1 MPRDPGLRP
10 ARKIRVTKTLL
21 NPGPE
26 PIAPGERSRGDDP
39 AALSGDP
46 PGVETSDVATPGVE
60 AVRPSAGPAWLAP
73 VRAILARVRWNW
85 VGAALACMIIGI
97 SAVVL
102 YNVLHDIDLDK
113 IRVGLKSIP
122 PENLVKAGLCVA
134 MAYAT
139 LTLYDWFALRTLGI
153 RHVPYRVA
161 AMVSFTSYT
170 IGHNIG
176 ATAFSAG
183 AIRWRIYSAYGL
195 RLVDVAKICFITGLT
210 FWLGNL
216 AVLGLAMIY
225 DPVAVGAVDQLA
237 PSVNRLIG
245 VALLIGLAGWV
256 FWVWGAPRTIG
267 VKKLNVRL
275 PGGRSTLLQIGIGIT
290 DLTFCS
296 LAMFMLVPAEPHIH
310 FFTLAGIF
318 IAATLL
324 GFASHAPGSIGVFDA
339 AMLVGLAFFDKEQL
353 IAGLLIFRLM
363 YFVVPFATSLTIM
376 GIREGILAVRRR
388 KAMEAP

>member
-1 MPRDPGLRP
+1 
-10 ARKIRVTKTLL
+10 
-21 NPGPE
+21 
-26 PIAPGERSRGDDP
+26 
-39 AALSGDP
+39 
-46 PGVETSDVATPGVE
+46 
-60 AVRPSAGPAWLAP
+60 
-73 VRAILARVRWNW
+73 
-85 VGAALACMIIGI
+85 MI
-97 SAVVL
+97 VL
-102 YNVLHDIDLDK
+102 YNVLSDIALDE
-113 IRVGLKSIP
+113 IRTGLESIP
-122 PENLVKAGLCVA
+122 PGNLVRAGLCVA

-153 RHVPYRVA
+153 RHIPYRAA

-183 AIRWRIYSAYGL
+183 AIRWRIYSSWGL
-195 RLVDVAKICFITGLT
+195 GLVDVAKICFITGLT

-216 AVLGLAMIY
+216 AVLGLAMLY
-225 DPVAVGAVDQLA
+225 DPGAISAVDQLA
-237 PSVNRLIG
+237 PAVNRLIG
-245 VALLIGLAGWV
+245 VGLLVGLAGWV
-256 FWVWGAPRTIG
+256 AWVWAKPRTIG

-275 PGGRSTLLQIGIGIT
+275 PGGRSTLLQICIGIT

-339 AMLVGLAFFDKEQL
+339 AMLVGLPFFDKEEL

-363 YFVVPFATSLTIM
+363 YFVVPFACSLTIM
-376 GIREGILAVRRR
+376 GIREVVLSIRRR
-388 KAMEAP
+388 REMERP

>member
-1 MPRDPGLRP
+1 MLKPR
-10 ARKIRVTKTLL
+10 
-21 NPGPE
+21 PE
-26 PIAPGERSRGDDP
+26 PRAPVEAPDGDDP
-39 AALSGDP
+39 PAAS
-46 PGVETSDVATPGVE
+46 AE
-60 AVRPSAGPAWLAP
+60 ASEPTARGPAWLVR
-73 VRAILARVRWNW
+73 VRALLAGVRWNW
-85 VGAALACMIIGI
+85 VGAALACTIIGV
-97 SAVVL
+97 SMVVL
-102 YNVLHDIDLDK
+102 YNVLSDIELDK
-113 IRVGLKSIP
+113 IRAGLKDIP

-161 AMVSFTSYT
+161 GMVSFTSYT

-195 RLVDVAKICFITGLT
+195 GLVDVAKICFITGLT

-225 DPVAVGAVDQLA
+225 DPGAVSAVDQLA
-237 PSVNRLIG
+237 PAVNRLIG
-245 VALLIGLAGWV
+245 VALLVGLASWV
-256 FWVWGAPRTIG
+256 AWVWARPRTIG

-275 PGGRSTLLQIGIGIT
+275 PGGRSTLLQICIGIT

-296 LAMFMLVPAEPHIH
+296 LAMFMLVPGEPHIH

-339 AMLVGLAFFDKEQL
+339 AMLVGLPFFDKEEL

-363 YFVVPFATSLTIM
+363 YFVVPFACSLTIM
-376 GIREGILAVRRR
+376 GIREVVLSIRRR
-388 KAMEAP
+388 KEMEAP

>member
-1 MPRDPGLRP
+1 LLKPRPDRREPVEPPDSDDEASATEAGQP
-10 ARKIRVTKTLL
+10 ARPWTRWLGAIR
-21 NPGPE
+21 
-26 PIAPGERSRGDDP
+26 S
-39 AALSGDP
+39 AA
-46 PGVETSDVATPGVE
+46 A
-60 AVRPSAGPAWLAP
+60 
-73 VRAILARVRWNW
+73 AIPWNW
-85 VGAALACMIIGI
+85 VGAALALTIIAV
-97 SAVVL
+97 SMVVL
-102 YNVLHDIDLDK
+102 YNVLSDIDTDE

-153 RHVPYRVA
+153 RNVPYRVA

-225 DPVAVGAVDQLA
+225 DPVAVSAVDQLA
-237 PSVNRLIG
+237 PAVNRLIG
-245 VALLIGLAGWV
+245 VALLVGLVSWIV
-256 FWVWGAPRTIG
+256 WVWVAPRAIG
-267 VKKLNVRL
+267 VTKLNVRL
-275 PGGRSTLLQIGIGIT
+275 PGGRSTLLQICIGIT

-296 LAMFMLVPAEPHIH
+296 LAMYMLVPADPPIH

-339 AMLVGLAFFDKEQL
+339 AMLVGLPFFDKEEL

-376 GIREGILAVRRR
+376 GIREVVLTIRRR
-388 KAMEAP
+388 REYDAP

>member
-1 MPRDPGLRP
+1 MSETLLKSRPEPRKPAAAPANDDQASAASDPAP
-10 ARKIRVTKTLL
+10 ARPRWLPFAL
-21 NPGPE
+21 
-26 PIAPGERSRGDDP
+26 P
-39 AALSGDP
+39 A
-46 PGVETSDVATPGVE
+46 
-60 AVRPSAGPAWLAP
+60 
-73 VRAILARVRWNW
+73 IRWNW
-85 VGAALACMIIGI
+85 VGAALALTIIAI
-97 SAVVL
+97 SMAVL
-102 YNVLHDIDLDK
+102 YNVLSDIELDK
-113 IRVGLKSIP
+113 IRTGLRNIP

-195 RLVDVAKICFITGLT
+195 GLVDVAKICFITGLT

-225 DPVAVGAVDQLA
+225 DPVAVSAVDQLA
-237 PSVNRLIG
+237 PAINRIIG
-245 VALLIGLAGWV
+245 VALLCGLAGWV
-256 FWVWGAPRTIG
+256 TWVWIAPRTIG

-296 LAMFMLVPAEPHIH
+296 LAMYMLVPAEPHIH

-339 AMLVGLAFFDKEQL
+339 AVLVGLSFFDKEEL

-363 YFVVPFATSLTIM
+363 YFVVPFACSLTIM
-376 GIREGILAVRRR
+376 GIRETVLTIRRR
-388 KAMEAP
+388 RELDAP

>member
-1 MPRDPGLRP
+1 
-10 ARKIRVTKTLL
+10 VSKTLL
-21 NPGPE
+21 KPRPDPLE
-26 PIAPGERSRGDDP
+26 PVDATDADGEPPAAADP
-39 AALSGDP
+39 AAP
-46 PGVETSDVATPGVE
+46 
-60 AVRPSAGPAWLAP
+60 PSAWGRRLAP
-73 VRAILARVRWNW
+73 IRSVFSAIPWNW
-85 VGAALACMIIGI
+85 VGAALAVTIIAV
-97 SAVVL
+97 SMVVL
-102 YNVLHDIDLDK
+102 YNVLRGIDIDE

-122 PENLVKAGLCVA
+122 PQNLVRAGLCVA

-139 LTLYDWFALRTLGI
+139 LTLYDWFALRTVGV
-153 RHVPYRVA
+153 RHIPYRVA

-183 AIRWRIYSAYGL
+183 AIRWRIYSSFGL
-195 RLVDVAKICFITGLT
+195 GLVDVAKICFITGLT

-225 DPVAVGAVDQLA
+225 DPAAISAVDQFA
-237 PSVNRLIG
+237 PVIN
-245 VALLIGLAGWV
+245 
-256 FWVWGAPRTIG
+256 RTIG
-267 VKKLNVRL
+267 AALLVGLATWTAWVWVKPRRLGRKSWTVRL
-275 PGGRSTLLQIGIGIT
+275 PGGRSTLLQICIGIT

-296 LAMFMLVPAEPHIH
+296 LAMYMLVPADPPIH

-339 AMLVGLAFFDKEQL
+339 AMLVGLPFFDKEEL

-363 YFVVPFATSLTIM
+363 YFIVPFACSLTIM
-376 GIREGILAVRRR
+376 GIREVVLTIRRR
-388 KAMEAP
+388 REYDAP

>member
-1 MPRDPGLRP
+1 MSE
-10 ARKIRVTKTLL
+10 TLL
-21 NPGPE
+21 KPRPDRRE
-26 PIAPGERSRGDDP
+26 PVEPSDADDP
-39 AALSGDP
+39 ASTAAAGQP
-46 PGVETSDVATPGVE
+46 PRPWKRWLGPIRS
-60 AVRPSAGPAWLAP
+60 AVSVIP
-73 VRAILARVRWNW
+73 WNW
-85 VGAALACMIIGI
+85 VGAALALTIIAV
-97 SAVVL
+97 SMVVL
-102 YNVLHDIDLDK
+102 YNVLSDIDTDE
-113 IRVGLKSIP
+113 IRTGLKSIP
-122 PENLVKAGLCVA
+122 PGNLVRAGLCVA

-139 LTLYDWFALRTLGI
+139 LTLYDWFALRTLGV
-153 RHVPYRVA
+153 RNVPYRVA

-183 AIRWRIYSAYGL
+183 AIRWRIYSSFGL
-195 RLVDVAKICFITGLT
+195 GIVDVAKICFITGLT

-225 DPVAVGAVDQLA
+225 DPVAIGAVDQLA
-237 PSVNRLIG
+237 PAVNRTIG
-245 VALLIGLAGWV
+245 VALLSGLAGWTA
-256 FWVWGAPRTIG
+256 WVWVKPRRIG
-267 VKKLNVRL
+267 RKSWTVRL
-275 PGGRSTLLQIGIGIT
+275 PGGRSTLLQICIGIM

-339 AMLVGLAFFDKEQL
+339 AMLVGLPFFDKEEL

-363 YFVVPFATSLTIM
+363 YFIVPFATSLTIM
-376 GIREGILAVRRR
+376 GIREVVLTIRRR
-388 KAMEAP
+388 REYDAP